1 MIPKSTE
8 EITEEERRKFFG
20 LKEGEGDGDPFYS
33 KENMVKLKK
42 SLEQAK
48 NGQFVTVTFD
58 ELRTMIYG

>member
-1 MIPKSTE
+1 MIPKSAD